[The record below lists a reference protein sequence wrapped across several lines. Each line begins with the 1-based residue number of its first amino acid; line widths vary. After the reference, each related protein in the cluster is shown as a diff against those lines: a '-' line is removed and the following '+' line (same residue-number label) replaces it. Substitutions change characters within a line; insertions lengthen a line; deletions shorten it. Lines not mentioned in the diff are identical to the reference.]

1 MQPESRN
8 KVLIAG
14 VVVIVLVS
22 AVTAIVLYATHDD
35 EEVVPLTPAQIVQR
49 VLDRMPIIDG
59 HNDLPWNLRGHLLN
73 DLTKFDFTDLTK
85 VEPWASDRHSHTDLT
100 RLKQGRVGAQFWVA
114 YTSCDSQ
121 YKDSVTQT
129 MEQIDVIK
137 RLVKQN
143 SDHMQFATS
152 VADIEDSIKNGKIA
166 SLIGVEGGHSM
177 QSSFG
182 ILRTLYDMG
191 TRYMTLTHS
200 CNTPWADS
208 SPVDKP
214 DDPVELPEN
223 NGLSNFGERVVDE
236 MNRLGMMID
245 ISHVSV
251 KTMQS
256 ALHKSK
262 APVIFSHS
270 SSYTLCN
277 HHRNVNDDVLK
288 LTKEKNSLV
297 MVNFYNS
304 FIKCDGTNAT
314 LMDVVE
320 HIEHIRTITGPE
332 ADHVGIGGDFDGI
345 EQPAVG
351 LEDVSKYPILLEEL
365 YKTGRWS
372 EEDLEKL
379 AGRNLLRV
387 FTAVEKVRD
396 ELKQQ
401 SAQQGTITRK
411 ELVDRKVNLTCIT
424 SKFPDDIKDLKSSR
438 RRREVPEEF

>member
-1 MQPESRN
+1 
-8 KVLIAG
+8 
-14 VVVIVLVS
+14 
-22 AVTAIVLYATHDD
+22 
-35 EEVVPLTPAQIVQR
+35 
-49 VLDRMPIIDG
+49 
-59 HNDLPWNLRGHLLN
+59 
-73 DLTKFDFTDLTK
+73 
-85 VEPWASDRHSHTDLT
+85 
-100 RLKQGRVGAQFWVA
+100 
-114 YTSCDSQ
+114 
-121 YKDSVTQT
+121 
-129 MEQIDVIK
+129 
-137 RLVKQN
+137 
-143 SDHMQFATS
+143 MQFATS
-152 VADIEDSIKNGKIA
+152 VADIEDAIKNGKIA

-214 DDPVELPEN
+214 DDPVELPQN
-223 NGLSNFGERVVDE
+223 NGLSNFGERVVEE
-236 MNRLGMMID
+236 MNRLGMMVD

-251 KTMQS
+251 KTMES

-270 SSYTLCN
+270 SSFTLCP
-277 HHRNVNDDVLK
+277 HHRNVNDDVLR
-288 LTKEKNSLV
+288 LT
-297 MVNFYNS
+297 
-304 FIKCDGTNAT
+304 CDGTNAT
-314 LMDVVE
+314 LQDVLD
-320 HIEHIRTITGPE
+320 HIDYIRNITGP
-332 ADHVGIGGDFDGI
+332 DHVGIGGDFDGI
-345 EQPAVG
+345 DQPAIG

-396 ELKQQ
+396 EMKLQP
-401 SAQQGTITRK
+401 AQQGTITRK
-411 ELVDRKVNLTCIT
+411 ELVDRQFNLACINST
-424 SKFPDDIKDLKSSR
+424 FPDDIKDLKSSR